1 MSIRI
6 RLTCWYAVVLLFG
19 LVLFGVVLS
28 VALEKRLVSAIDER
42 LAQRLRG
49 VATAF
54 GPQAEI
60 SDRAK
65 LVDELMEYAAEMP
78 DGIIQLRGAGEEVL
92 KPSESQPTF
101 LRTDAGAQPVTV
113 TQEGRRYRMK
123 TASLTLLQEDYE
135 ATVSQSL
142 DETESVLRDFRAM
155 LFLLIPAV
163 LLVASLGGYWLSLRA
178 LRPVDAI
185 TKVAQ
190 SISVNNLEQRI
201 PLPRTNDELGR
212 MTSAWN
218 DVLSRLEESVKRMRQ
233 FTGDASH
240 ELRTPLAVI
249 RATAELAGR
258 RERTTE
264 EYRQAMASI
273 GQVAGEMTVLTEDL
287 LTLARNDE
295 GRLYLPLAAMDL
307 SQVVSAVVAQCEVAA
322 LEKGVALEGRVSDSI
337 LINGNATSLRR
348 LLLILVDNAVRHTP
362 AGGWVRIGVTAGSD
376 GASLSVADNGEGI
389 GGTALPHIFERFY
402 SGSVSRSEASS
413 HGLGLSIA
421 QAIAQ
426 AHGSAI
432 EVTSAP
438 GAGSKFSCLLKKLS
452 SSENLHLY

>member
-1 MSIRI
+1 MSIRT
-6 RLTCWYAVVLLFG
+6 RLTCWYALALLFG

-28 VALEKRLVSAIDER
+28 VALERRLVSAVDER
-42 LAQRLRG
+42 LTQRLKG
-49 VATAF
+49 VAIAF
-54 GPQAEI
+54 VNQADI

-65 LVDELMEYAAEMP
+65 LVDELTEYAAEMP
-78 DGIIQLRGAGEEVL
+78 DGMIQLRSTGEEVL
-92 KPSESQPTF
+92 KPSDRQPTF
-101 LRTDAGAQPVTV
+101 PRTDAGGQPVTV

-123 TASLTLLQEDYE
+123 TASLTLLQENYE

-155 LFLLIPAV
+155 LFLVIPAV

-201 PLPRTNDELGR
+201 AAPRTNDELGR
-212 MTSAWN
+212 MASAWN

-249 RATAELAGR
+249 RATVELAGQ
-258 RERTTE
+258 RERTVE
-264 EYRQAMASI
+264 EYRQALTSI
-273 GQVAGEMTVLTEDL
+273 GHVAKEMTMLTKDL
-287 LTLARNDE
+287 LTLARNDL
-295 GRLYLPLAAMDL
+295 GRLDLPLSATDL
-307 SQVVSAVVAQCEVAA
+307 SQVVNSVVAQCEAA
-322 LEKGVALEGRVSDSI
+322 ASEKGVALEARVNATI
-337 LINGNATSLRR
+337 MANGNAPALRR

-362 AGGWVRIGVTAGSD
+362 AGGWVRIAGLAGS
-376 GASLSVADNGEGI
+376 GGTVLSVADSGEGI
-389 GGTALPHIFERFY
+389 SGEALPHIFERFY
-402 SGSVSRSEASS
+402 SGSVSRSEVTS

-421 QAIAQ
+421 QAISQ

-438 GAGSKFSCLLKKLS
+438 GVGSKFSCFIKS
-452 SSENLHLY
+452 